1 MPINNS
7 LEIEL
12 ADVTEQNLMQFRTL
26 NMSYLP
32 VRYSDKFYR
41 ELLANTPKD
50 FIKYGELSCDCF
62 SFIYYSYLEW
72 FCCRICLFKIR
83 TKS

>member
-1 MPINNS
+1 MPVNQP
-7 LEIEL
+7 LAIEL
-12 ADVTEQNLMQFRTL
+12 ADVTEQNLLQLRTL

-50 FIKYGELSCDCF
+50 FLKFGL
-62 SFIYYSYLEW
+62 
-72 FCCRICLFKIR
+72 
-83 TKS
+83 

>member
-1 MPINNS
+1 MPVNQP

-12 ADVTEQNLMQFRTL
+12 ADVTEQNLLQLRTL

-41 ELLANTPKD
+41 ELLANTPKEFLKFGLSRNLSFSVQSID
-50 FIKYGELSCDCF
+50 FF
-62 SFIYYSYLEW
+62 
-72 FCCRICLFKIR
+72 
-83 TKS
+83 